1 MQVRVA
7 VKEVPE
13 KNLGDVQ
20 PLHEEIKLHSQLRHK
35 NIVQYH
41 GSLSEEGYFKII
53 MEQVPGGSLKQLLQ
67 SKWGPLKGNEGTI
80 AYYSKQMLEGLKYL
94 HDQKIVHRD
103 IKGDNILVNTY
114 SDYGRCIKISDFG
127 TSKRLAGMAP
137 VGESI
142 LRSFNFRH

>member
-1 MQVRVA
+1 MA

-53 MEQVPGGSLKQLLQ
+53 MEQVPGGEHTAQHQ
-67 SKWGPLKGNEGTI
+67 GNTHLCVI
-80 AYYSKQMLEGLKYL
+80 S
-94 HDQKIVHRD
+94 
-103 IKGDNILVNTY
+103 
-114 SDYGRCIKISDFG
+114 SD
-127 TSKRLAGMAP
+127 L
-137 VGESI
+137 
-142 LRSFNFRH
+142 

>member
-1 MQVRVA
+1 MSHIEMPGNPVCPFLQVRVA

-53 MEQVPGGSLKQLLQ
+53 MEQV
-67 SKWGPLKGNEGTI
+67 
-80 AYYSKQMLEGLKYL
+80 
-94 HDQKIVHRD
+94 R
-103 IKGDNILVNTY
+103 
-114 SDYGRCIKISDFG
+114 
-127 TSKRLAGMAP
+127 
-137 VGESI
+137 
-142 LRSFNFRH
+142 